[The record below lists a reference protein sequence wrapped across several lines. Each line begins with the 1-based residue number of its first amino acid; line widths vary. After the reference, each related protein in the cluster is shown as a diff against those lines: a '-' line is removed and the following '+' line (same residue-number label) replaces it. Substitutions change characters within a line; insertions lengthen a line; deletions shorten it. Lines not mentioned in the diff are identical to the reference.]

1 MEKINK
7 DKYTNLVNGQYNIS
21 LLLTYYETKCNVI
34 KSHNAILVEEKKGY
48 TLQGKKSRE
57 QTKIKIT
64 NIIIFQQN
72 QSMTNNW
79 HWEILHNSF

>member
-34 KSHNAILVEEKKGY
+34 KSHNAILLEKKRVY
-48 TLQGKKSRE
+48 TTGKKIQRAD
-57 QTKIKIT
+57 QDK
-64 NIIIFQQN
+64 
-72 QSMTNNW
+72 NNK
-79 HWEILHNSF
+79 HYHISAKPKYDK

>member
-34 KSHNAILVEEKKGY
+34 KSHNAILVEKKKGIHY
-48 TLQGKKSRE
+48 REKNPESRPR
-57 QTKIKIT
+57 
-64 NIIIFQQN
+64 
-72 QSMTNNW
+72 
-79 HWEILHNSF
+79 